1 VQTLHELLKLKVDEL
16 AKRQSEFYGEPAF
29 GAGVSCGGTHMLEL
43 LMPVVEAADYH
54 AERCEFAGH
63 SLERMDEALTTLR
76 DKLK

>member
-1 VQTLHELLKLKVDEL
+1 MTPTLHELLKLKIDEW
-16 AKRQSEFYGEPAF
+16 AIKGNEYCPVANFTD
-29 GAGVSCGGTHMLEL
+29 GADSMLEL